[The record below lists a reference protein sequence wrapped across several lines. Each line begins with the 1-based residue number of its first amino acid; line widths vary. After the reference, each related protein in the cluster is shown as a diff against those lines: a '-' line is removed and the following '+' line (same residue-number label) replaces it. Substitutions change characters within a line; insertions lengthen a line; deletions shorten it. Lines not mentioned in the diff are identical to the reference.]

1 MCLDELMKIRT
12 FITLELSQ
20 TVRNKLSAHAE
31 LISGHNKL
39 QQIRWL
45 SMENYHLTLTFL
57 GNVEYVLI
65 SSLQLKL
72 EQNLRSI
79 KSVFFR
85 FSEITPFPFSGT
97 PKIAAAMLEQ
107 SDELMQLQHNTVKCA
122 SAFGISLERKRFS
135 PHVSLGRLKSRSR
148 KSIGFQPQQ
157 IFLEGVSRKLVIFQ
171 SELTPKGAV
180 YTSLGEISLM

>member
-1 MCLDELMKIRT
+1 MKIRT
-12 FITLELSQ
+12 FLALEIPQ

-31 LISGHNKL
+31 LISGHDKM

-45 SMENYHLTLTFL
+45 PKDNYHLTLAFL

-72 EQNLRSI
+72 EQNLSS
-79 KSVFFR
+79 KQAVPFR

-97 PKIAAAMLEQ
+97 PKIVAAILEY
-107 SDELMQLQHNTVKCA
+107 SDKLMQLQHNTAKSVR
-122 SAFGISLERKRFS
+122 AFGISLECRRFT
-135 PHVSLGRLKSRSR
+135 PHVTLGRLKSRNR
-148 KSIGFQPQQ
+148 KYIAFQPQQ
-157 IFLEGVSRKLVIFQ
+157 IFLEGVSEKVVIFQ

-180 YTSLGEISLM
+180 YTSLGEIFLI